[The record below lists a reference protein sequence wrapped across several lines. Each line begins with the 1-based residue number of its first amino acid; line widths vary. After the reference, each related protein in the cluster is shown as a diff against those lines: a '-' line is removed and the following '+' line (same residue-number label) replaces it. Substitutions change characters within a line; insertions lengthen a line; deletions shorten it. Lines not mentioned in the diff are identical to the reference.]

1 MKRIFSPYRIC
12 PIGAHVDHQGGV
24 VLGRTLNI
32 GTTLDYEPLDS
43 NEIRITSDQFGEAIF
58 FIDEIDHAH
67 WVRYAQAAANVLR
80 PKRGMKAYVTGSLI
94 GSGLSSSAS
103 VGLAYLKALAD
114 ANGIDL
120 TAEQLV
126 QLDFQLEHDQLGLQ
140 NGLLDPMAII
150 YGKRDALLFMDTVT
164 GSVKP
169 ILDSPSADA
178 AWIVA
183 YSGISR
189 ELTKSGFNVRVA
201 ECHEASSLLNDGASI
216 LCDVPRELFEEKK
229 NALTADMYQALA
241 EALARAEADPAVR
254 VILISGAGG
263 NFTAGN
269 DLADFLDHPPKDED
283 APVFR
288 FLNAFAGLQKP
299 FVAAVDGVAV
309 GVGTT
314 VLLHCDL
321 VYAGASARFALPFAN
336 LGRTPEAASSLLLPL
351 RAGHARAAEM
361 LMLGEVFSAQTALDS
376 GIVNAVLPDGQVL
389 AHALERCRK
398 LITQPAASLRLTK
411 QLMKRSQQAL
421 IRETMGTEAEI
432 FRQRLVS
439 PEAKEAFAAFFEKRK
454 PDFSKFA

>member
-114 ANGIDL
+114 VNGIDL

-229 NALTADMYQALA
+229 NALTENLRKRATHFFAETDRVRQGAELWKDAKLEQFGQLMNQSCESSIKNYESGSEILIQLHEITSSASGVYGSRFSGGGYGGCVVALA
-241 EALARAEADPAVR
+241 KCDRAQSACEEIASRFSA
-254 VILISGAGG
+254 I
-263 NFTAGN
+263 
-269 DLADFLDHPPKDED
+269 HPEL
-283 APVFR
+283 R
-288 FLNAFAGLQKP
+288 SRI
-299 FVAAVDGVAV
+299 FVAEMGDG
-309 GVGTT
+309 
-314 VLLHCDL
+314 L
-321 VYAGASARFALPFAN
+321 
-336 LGRTPEAASSLLLPL
+336 SLL
-351 RAGHARAAEM
+351 
-361 LMLGEVFSAQTALDS
+361 
-376 GIVNAVLPDGQVL
+376 
-389 AHALERCRK
+389 
-398 LITQPAASLRLTK
+398 ITGG
-411 QLMKRSQQAL
+411 RS
-421 IRETMGTEAEI
+421 
-432 FRQRLVS
+432 
-439 PEAKEAFAAFFEKRK
+439 
-454 PDFSKFA
+454 